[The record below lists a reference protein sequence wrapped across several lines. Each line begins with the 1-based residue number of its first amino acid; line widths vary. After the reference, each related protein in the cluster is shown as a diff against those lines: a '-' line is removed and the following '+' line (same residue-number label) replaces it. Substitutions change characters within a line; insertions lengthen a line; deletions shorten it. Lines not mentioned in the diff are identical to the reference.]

1 MTEGGWVGIIIGLVA
16 AAGGALAA
24 FLSARAQR
32 TAAIIEAYDEFVT
45 HLRDH
50 VAQLE
55 ARIERLEATIERW
68 QVAARDAQTETL
80 EVRRLLDVANDVA
93 AALRAEL
100 ARTLADL
107 AKANDLVEAM
117 REHLGLDDGLRH
129 PSWGRRRTDA
139 ILAEVLAP
147 EDPDDDTVTS

>member
-1 MTEGGWVGIIIGLVA
+1 MGDGAWVGIVIGIIA

-55 ARIERLEATIERW
+55 ARIDRLEEVIDRWRTAAT
-68 QVAARDAQTETL
+68 VAQAETF
-80 EVRRLLDVANDVA
+80 EVRRLLDVANEVA
-93 AALRAEL
+93 ATLRAEL
-100 ARTLADL
+100 ADTRAEL
-107 AKANDLVEAM
+107 AKARDVVDSL
-117 REHLGLDDGLRH
+117 RQHLGIDDGLRH
-129 PSWGRRRTDA
+129 PYWGRRRTDA
-139 ILAEVLAP
+139 IVAEVLAE
-147 EDPDDDTVTS
+147 EDPDDAGATS